1 MESVLNTKNVAL
13 SIEDAEKM
21 ARNLRRAI
29 TQIEKFLTELSNI
42 RLSENSNLEL
52 TLLKPKFSK
61 YALIGDDCTL
71 EKDDSNILH
80 MISQIDMCYK
90 LLLMKSS
97 YTFGDVVYV
106 SETMSK
112 AKELFERKLEE
123 VDELLSP

>member
-1 MESVLNTKNVAL
+1 MESALNTKNVSL
-13 SIEDAEKM
+13 RIEDAEKM

-42 RLSENSNLEL
+42 KLSGNSNLEL

-61 YALIGDDCTL
+61 YALIGDCTL
-71 EKDDSNILH
+71 EKNDSDILH
-80 MISQIDMCYK
+80 MMSQIDMCYK

-97 YTFGDVVYV
+97 YTFGDVIYV
-106 SETMSK
+106 NETMSK

-123 VDELLSP
+123 VDELLRP